1 MALAPAFV
9 SAGGP
14 IQRPAVERPSVAVS
28 TPELASSPGSQAS
41 KALAAGSLALVLGSR
56 AKPRQS
62 RKGLRVVPTRTV
74 RNAAPP
80 GVYCESAEKCIRRKT
95 RTVYVG
101 EVPVGSEHPIATQTM
116 TTTLTSDVDGTVEQ
130 IMKCAEMGIDIVRV
144 TVQGMTEAKA
154 CEHIKKK
161 LLEKGCKTPI
171 VADIHFTP
179 KVALVCA
186 DFVDK
191 VRVNPGNFADGRK
204 SFDTISELTEEDVK
218 EAQEAIEEALTPL
231 VLKLKEQGKAMRIGV
246 NHGSLAERILFQ
258 YGDSPEGMVASA
270 IEFGEICRKH
280 DYHDFIFSMKSSN
293 PQVMVNAYRQLA
305 REMYKLGWDY
315 PLHLGVTEAG
325 GGADGRIKS
334 AVGIG
339 ALLLDGL
346 GDTIRVSLTED
357 PEFEAKPCIALRGA
371 AEEALSKG
379 VEPFDEHTKR
389 REGVF
394 YRRECSWPIDVPLNH
409 DGSVFARMSVKEL
422 ADLDIQKLCDRLGL
436 RLRADGD
443 VQMEWKSVDAV
454 VLDGMVT
461 PNVGVKLKTLLDVP
475 TGVICKAGPNV
486 PEGATV
492 MVTAAEAA
500 KGDKMDE
507 RLGGYA
513 IVFDGEESEEMML
526 DAINKTSPRFALLKP
541 NARHGRTFVSRRFFA
556 KLSQCKSSVPV
567 MLWFEYPK
575 EDGKD
580 QDDVVVDASADFGS
594 LFVDGMGEGLLWD
607 AEELSADMLRESS
620 FNLLQASRMRISKTE
635 FISCPSCGRT
645 LFNLQE
651 TTAKIQERTGHL
663 PGVRIAV
670 MGCIVNGPGE
680 MADADFGYVGSGV
693 GKVDLYVKYDCV
705 KRGIPSENAVEAL
718 VDLIKENDRWTE
730 PADAED
736 VEAEVGAVAV
746 L

>member
-1 MALAPAFV
+1 MVGLGRATTRVATLVIVTASPDWMAEHFEILQHRTLLEITLPGSHNSGNYQGGLHADLLCESDYKYGEYLGSASSHLLQESGRPLLSQAEFDRRMIPWNINHFRPINAQLSEGVRFLHLKICNFGAPGAPTMDLGTVHFQHRGYTTRETVASTLQELRAFLDAHPKEIVILGFNNLHNRASKSFGEMDIAALAVALETSIGPENLISREQLYRQTLRELVEANRRIAVFLKVTRTNPSMALAPAFV

-101 EVPVGSEHPIATQTM
+101 EVPRFPMSR

-204 SFDTISELTEEDVK
+204 SFDTISELTEEDNWNDVK

-305 REMYKLGWDY
+305 REMYKLGWDRSSRASG
-315 PLHLGVTEAG
+315 PWAFGV
-325 GGADGRIKS
+325 RLQRFP
-334 AVGIG
+334 
-339 ALLLDGL
+339 LLLTFPS
-346 GDTIRVSLTED
+346 DTIRVSLTED

-394 YRRECSWPIDVPLNH
+394 YRRECSWPID
-409 DGSVFARMSVKEL
+409 VKEL

-500 KGDKMDE
+500 KGDKM
-507 RLGGYA
+507 
-513 IVFDGEESEEMML
+513 S
-526 DAINKTSPRFALLKP
+526 
-541 NARHGRTFVSRRFFA
+541 
-556 KLSQCKSSVPV
+556 
-567 MLWFEYPK
+567 
-575 EDGKD
+575 
-580 QDDVVVDASADFGS
+580 
-594 LFVDGMGEGLLWD
+594 
-607 AEELSADMLRESS
+607 
-620 FNLLQASRMRISKTE
+620 
-635 FISCPSCGRT
+635 
-645 LFNLQE
+645 
-651 TTAKIQERTGHL
+651 TT
-663 PGVRIAV
+663 
-670 MGCIVNGPGE
+670 
-680 MADADFGYVGSGV
+680 
-693 GKVDLYVKYDCV
+693 
-705 KRGIPSENAVEAL
+705 
-718 VDLIKENDRWTE
+718 
-730 PADAED
+730 
-736 VEAEVGAVAV
+736 
-746 L
+746 